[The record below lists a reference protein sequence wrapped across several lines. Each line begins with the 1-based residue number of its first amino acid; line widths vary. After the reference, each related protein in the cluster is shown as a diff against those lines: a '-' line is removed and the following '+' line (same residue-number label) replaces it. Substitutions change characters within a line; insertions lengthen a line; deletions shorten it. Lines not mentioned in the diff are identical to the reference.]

1 MKQSFVWALALCAGS
16 AALAGS
22 KYTGSGNIIIVR
34 NADGSGSASG
44 YLGAI
49 YNGPSVRQWMG
60 CQRNENDNVFC
71 HAIDEA
77 AGTRSVSCT
86 VKSAFLAQSV
96 SSISPDVR
104 LLFQWNAQGVCT
116 RIQVTHSSEY
126 QDKQG

>member
-1 MKQSFVWALALCAGS
+1 MNKSLVFALALCASG

-22 KYTGSGNIIIVR
+22 KFAGSGDIIIVR

-49 YNGPSVRQWMG
+49 YNGPSTRQWMG
-60 CQRNENDNVFC
+60 CQRSENDNVFC
-71 HAIDEA
+71 HAIGEA
-77 AGTRSVSCT
+77 AGSTVVSCT
-86 VKSAFLAQSV
+86 VQSAFLAQSV

-116 RIQVTHSSEY
+116 RIQVAHSSEY

>member
-1 MKQSFVWALALCAGS
+1 MNKSWLIALVLGASGVAF
-16 AALAGS
+16 AGS
-22 KYTGSGNIIIVR
+22 KFTGSGDIIIVR

-86 VKSAFLAQSV
+86 AQSAFLAQSV